1 LGFALLTFK
10 SLDCDFFGSFGLS
23 STVAVVGK
31 AATLPRR
38 VRAHGVLDLLALT
51 DLPPAMKPNCGSGI
65 VAFRLIE
72 SPLPPQPAAGPP
84 SGGLNILFSVL
95 SISWFAFVRILFLFP
110 PTLTAE
116 LHRS

>member
-72 SPLPPQPAAGPP
+72 SPSQ
-84 SGGLNILFSVL
+84 S
-95 SISWFAFVRILFLFP
+95 SISRIDIQQCNRKYILKLRIGRIAVISTVV
-110 PTLTAE
+110 TLMS
-116 LHRS
+116 HKVYRNMS